1 MSRGRE
7 LLSGPVV
14 NALAAAA
21 RLGALFAL
29 GRLVAERLG
38 GAGLLALGQWQNLL
52 AIAVGLGGNALQSGF
67 QQGMARRGN
76 RSSWFCVGIF
86 CGQFLTLAGCLAAL
100 ALCGTGFLRLPS
112 GATWPAPLW
121 LLPVALLAS
130 LSVAL
135 QGSAAGIGRL
145 GHLSG
150 WLSLSGLL
158 QLLCMAPF
166 LGSLQGLAKGFLLAT
181 ALQAAAALVL
191 LPHPKLHLPSRARMA
206 ATLRAWLPWILAGLL
221 PALLAPF
228 QQLLLRQLALSH
240 DAMQAGYWQGA
251 VRLSDTLFPLWSAAA
266 TAWILPRLARDP
278 SRQFLS
284 HAVARSFLG
293 AAALGLAVTVGAS
306 LALRLAYG
314 AAFLPAAP
322 YLRLQAAVEVI
333 RALSL
338 PFALSLMARG
348 RLGIFLSLEAA
359 STVLQL
365 GLALFLIPH
374 FGTLALPLA
383 ALLENLAYCL
393 CAMWLV
399 KADFRNS

>member
-7 LLSGPVV
+7 LLSGPVA

-29 GRLVAERLG
+29 GRLIAERLG

-52 AIAVGLGGNALQSGF
+52 AIAVGVGGNALQSGF

-76 RSSWFCVGIF
+76 RPVWFCVGVF
-86 CGQFLTLAGCLAAL
+86 CGQFLALSGCLVAL
-100 ALCGTGFLRLPS
+100 ALCSTGFLRLPS
-112 GATWPAPLW
+112 GTAWPTPLW
-121 LLPVALLAS
+121 LLPVALLATF
-130 LSVAL
+130 SVAL
-135 QGSAAGIGRL
+135 QGTAAGIGRM

-158 QLLCMAPF
+158 QFACMAPF
-166 LGSLQGLAKGFLLAT
+166 LGSLKGLAEGFLLAT

-191 LPHPKLHLPSRARMA
+191 LPRPKLHLPSRTRLI

-221 PALLAPF
+221 PAILAPF

-240 DAMQAGYWQGA
+240 DALQAGYWQGA

-293 AAALGLAVTVGAS
+293 AAALGIAVAVGAS

-314 AAFLPAAP
+314 AAFLPAVP
-322 YLRLQAAVEVI
+322 YLRLQVTVEAT

-338 PFALSLMARG
+338 PFALFLMARG

-359 STVLQL
+359 STALQL
-365 GLALFLIPH
+365 GLAILLIPH
-374 FGTLALPLA
+374 FGILALPLA
-383 ALLENLAYCL
+383 ALLENLAYCF
-393 CAMWLV
+393 CAMRLV